1 MTEQQSPPT
10 DQQDQQNRGAGSVGG
25 PSNGGTEP
33 DLIEQAQEM
42 TEQVTEQVQETAVR
56 LADTV
61 RQQVT
66 AQVEKQAGWLAGE
79 LETVSLAL
87 QTAASQVRQTDNQLA
102 AQYVD
107 RAAERVGGFSE
118 SLRGSDLPQKVDQIA
133 RQRPGLLLGGALGL
147 GLLATRFFKTS
158 SRNQARQDQER
169 AQREELRQQRLR
181 EAEADRVA
189 QETASASPLPGGDL
203 GAAYPDDAL
212 LSGVGS
218 GTAGAAMPGEMGYA
232 ADESGVMVGEILPAD
247 TLEPI
252 GFDVDSGLAVQY
264 ADTDET
270 ADPTSNPSG
279 ERR

>member
-1 MTEQQSPPT
+1 MSEQQSPPA
-10 DQQDQQNRGAGSVGG
+10 DQQNSGSGSAGS

-33 DLIEQAQEM
+33 DLIGQAQEM

-66 AQVEKQAGWLAGE
+66 AQLEKRAEWLAGE

-87 QTAASQVRQTDNQLA
+87 QTAASQVRQTDNQVA

-107 RAAERVGGFSE
+107 QAAQRVGGFSE
-118 SLRGSDLPQKVDQIA
+118 SLRGTDLPQKVDQIA
-133 RQRPGLLLGGALGL
+133 RQRPGLFLGGALGL

-158 SRNQARQDQER
+158 SRNQAQQDQER

-189 QETASASPLPGGDL
+189 QETALTSQPSGADL
-203 GAAYPDDAL
+203 GLAYPDDAL
-212 LSGVGS
+212 LSGM
-218 GTAGAAMPGEMGYA
+218 GTGAGGATLPGEMGYA
-232 ADESGVMVGEILPAD
+232 ADESGIMVGELLPAD

-252 GFDVDSGLAVQY
+252 GFDVDSGLAVEY
-264 ADTDET
+264 PDTDIT